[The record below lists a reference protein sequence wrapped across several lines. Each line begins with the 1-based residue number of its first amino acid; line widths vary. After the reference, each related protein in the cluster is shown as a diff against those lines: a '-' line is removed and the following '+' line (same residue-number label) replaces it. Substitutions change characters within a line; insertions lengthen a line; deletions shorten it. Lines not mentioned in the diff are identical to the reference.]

1 MNLLDII
8 SLAKAGY
15 KKSDIEELLKIPVDD
30 PDPDPNPADPDGST
44 GNPADPKGGPAP
56 SPEDDPDDNK
66 PDYEQLYNEL
76 RSELDKVKND
86 LKVAQQRN
94 ISHDNSGNGKEV
106 SAWDDLADIARSYM

>member
-15 KKSDIEELLKIPVDD
+15 KKADIDELLAIQIDEPE
-30 PDPDPNPADPDGST
+30 PEPAAGST
-44 GNPADPKGGPAP
+44 EPDNGSKGEPEP
-56 SPEDDPDDNK
+56 SPEPSAND
-66 PDYEQLYNEL
+66 PDYEQLYNDL
-76 RSELDKVKND
+76 RSELEKVKND

-106 SAWDDLADIARSYM
+106 SAWDDLADIARGYM

>member
-15 KKSDIEELLKIPVDD
+15 KKADIDELLAIQIDEPEPEPQ
-30 PDPDPNPADPDGST
+30 PDSTEPDIDAKGAPD
-44 GNPADPKGGPAP
+44 P
-56 SPEDDPDDNK
+56 SPEPSAND
-66 PDYEQLYNEL
+66 PDYEQLYNDL

-94 ISHDNSGNGKEV
+94 ISHDNSGNGKEI

>member
-15 KKSDIEELLKIPVDD
+15 KKADIDELLAIQIDEPEPEPAAGSTE
-30 PDPDPNPADPDGST
+30 PDDGS
-44 GNPADPKGGPAP
+44 KGEPEP
-56 SPEDDPDDNK
+56 SPEPSAND
-66 PDYEQLYNEL
+66 PDYEQLYNDL

>member
-15 KKSDIEELLKIPVDD
+15 KKADIDELLAIQIDEPE
-30 PDPDPNPADPDGST
+30 PEPQPNSTEPENGS
-44 GNPADPKGGPAP
+44 KGEPEP
-56 SPEDDPDDNK
+56 SPEPSAKD

-86 LKVAQQRN
+86 LKVAQEHNRSKPIDPN
-94 ISHDNSGNGKEV
+94 DPDPM
-106 SAWDDLADIARSYM
+106 ADLADVFRSYM

>member
-1 MNLLDII
+1 MNLFDII

-15 KKSDIEELLKIPVDD
+15 KKADIDELLAIQIDEPEPEPQ
-30 PDPDPNPADPDGST
+30 PDNSTEPDIGAKGAPD
-44 GNPADPKGGPAP
+44 P
-56 SPEDDPDDNK
+56 SPEPSADN

-106 SAWDDLADIARSYM
+106 SAWDDLADIARGYM

>member
-15 KKSDIEELLKIPVDD
+15 KKADIDELLAIQIDEPEPEPQ
-30 PDPDPNPADPDGST
+30 PDSTEPDIGAKGAPD
-44 GNPADPKGGPAP
+44 P
-56 SPEDDPDDNK
+56 SPEPSAND
-66 PDYEQLYNEL
+66 PDYEQLYNDL
-76 RSELDKVKND
+76 RSELDKVKNE

>member
-15 KKSDIEELLKIPVDD
+15 KKADIDELLAIQIDEPEPEPQ
-30 PDPDPNPADPDGST
+30 PDSTEPDIGAKGAPD
-44 GNPADPKGGPAP
+44 P
-56 SPEDDPDDNK
+56 SPEQSADA

>member
-15 KKSDIEELLKIPVDD
+15 KKADIDELLAIQIDEPEPEPAAGSTE
-30 PDPDPNPADPDGST
+30 PDDGS
-44 GNPADPKGGPAP
+44 KGEPEP
-56 SPEDDPDDNK
+56 SPEPSAND
-66 PDYEQLYNEL
+66 PDYEQLYNDL

-94 ISHDNSGNGKEV
+94 ISHDNSGNGKDV
-106 SAWDDLADIARSYM
+106 STWDDLADIARSYM

>member
-15 KKSDIEELLKIPVDD
+15 KKADIDELLAIQIDEPEPEPQPISTE
-30 PDPDPNPADPDGST
+30 PDIGAKGAPD
-44 GNPADPKGGPAP
+44 P
-56 SPEDDPDDNK
+56 SPEPSADD
-66 PDYEQLYNEL
+66 PDYEQLYNDL

>member
-15 KKSDIEELLKIPVDD
+15 KKADIDELLAIQIDEPEPEPQ
-30 PDPDPNPADPDGST
+30 PDNSTEPDIGAKGAPD
-44 GNPADPKGGPAP
+44 P
-56 SPEDDPDDNK
+56 SPEPSADD
-66 PDYEQLYNEL
+66 PDYEQLYNDL

-94 ISHDNSGNGKEV
+94 ISHDNSGNGKKV

>member
-15 KKSDIEELLKIPVDD
+15 KKADIDELLAIQIDEPEPKPAAGSTE
-30 PDPDPNPADPDGST
+30 PDDGS
-44 GNPADPKGGPAP
+44 KGEPEP
-56 SPEDDPDDNK
+56 SPEPSANDPDYK
-66 PDYEQLYNEL
+66 QLYNDL
-76 RSELDKVKND
+76 RSELEKVKND

>member
-15 KKSDIEELLKIPVDD
+15 KKADIDELLAIQIDEPEPEPAAGSTE
-30 PDPDPNPADPDGST
+30 PDDGS
-44 GNPADPKGGPAP
+44 KGEPEP
-56 SPEDDPDDNK
+56 SSEPSAND
-66 PDYEQLYNEL
+66 PDYEQLYNDL

>member
-15 KKSDIEELLKIPVDD
+15 KKADIDELLAIQIDEPEPEPQ
-30 PDPDPNPADPDGST
+30 PDSTEPDIGA
-44 GNPADPKGGPAP
+44 GGASDP
-56 SPEDDPDDNK
+56 SPEPSAND
-66 PDYEQLYNEL
+66 PDYEQLYNDL

-94 ISHDNSGNGKEV
+94 ISHDNSGNGTEV

>member
-15 KKSDIEELLKIPVDD
+15 KKADIDELLAIQIDEPEPEPAAGSTE
-30 PDPDPNPADPDGST
+30 PDDGS
-44 GNPADPKGGPAP
+44 KGEPEP
-56 SPEDDPDDNK
+56 SPEPSADD

-106 SAWDDLADIARSYM
+106 SAWDDLADIARGYM

>member
-1 MNLLDII
+1 MNLIDII

-15 KKSDIEELLKIPVDD
+15 KKADIDELLAIQIDEPEPEPQ
-30 PDPDPNPADPDGST
+30 PDSTEPDIGAKGAPD
-44 GNPADPKGGPAP
+44 P
-56 SPEDDPDDNK
+56 SPEPSADD

-94 ISHDNSGNGKEV
+94 VSHDNSGNGKEV

>member
-15 KKSDIEELLKIPVDD
+15 KKADIDELLAIQIDEPE
-30 PDPDPNPADPDGST
+30 PEPAAGST
-44 GNPADPKGGPAP
+44 EPDIDAKGAPDP
-56 SPEDDPDDNK
+56 SPEPSASD
-66 PDYEQLYNEL
+66 PDYEQLYNDL

-94 ISHDNSGNGKEV
+94 ISQDNSGNGKEV

>member
-1 MNLLDII
+1 MNLIDII

-15 KKSDIEELLKIPVDD
+15 KKADIDELLAIQIDEPEPEPQTDNSTE
-30 PDPDPNPADPDGST
+30 PDIGAKGAPD
-44 GNPADPKGGPAP
+44 P
-56 SPEDDPDDNK
+56 SPEPSADD
-66 PDYEQLYNEL
+66 PDYEQLYNDL
-76 RSELDKVKND
+76 QSELDKVKND

>member
-44 GNPADPKGGPAP
+44 GNPADPKGGAAT

-66 PDYEQLYNEL
+66 PDFEKLYNDIQKEL
-76 RSELDKVKND
+76 EKVKND
-86 LKVAQQRN
+86 LKVAQDANRKLPVDPN
-94 ISHDNSGNGKEV
+94 DPDPMAE
-106 SAWDDLADIARSYM
+106 LADVFRSYM

>member
-15 KKSDIEELLKIPVDD
+15 KKADIDELLAIPIDEPDPEPAAGSTD
-30 PDPDPNPADPDGST
+30 PDDGS
-44 GNPADPKGGPAP
+44 KGEPEP
-56 SPEDDPDDNK
+56 SPEPSAND

-86 LKVAQQRN
+86 LKVAQDANRKKPVDPN
-94 ISHDNSGNGKEV
+94 EPDPM
-106 SAWDDLADIARSYM
+106 ADLADVFRSYM